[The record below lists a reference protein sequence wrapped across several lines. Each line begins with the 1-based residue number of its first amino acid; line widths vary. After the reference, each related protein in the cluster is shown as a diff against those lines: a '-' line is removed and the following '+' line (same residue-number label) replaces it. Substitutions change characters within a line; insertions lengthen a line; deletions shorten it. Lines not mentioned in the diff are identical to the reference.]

1 MDRIL
6 RNLAVVLLG
15 AATSALTAAVLVFL
29 ELRGGQTLFGYTAW
43 SFVPVGA
50 IGAGLLGSLGYLV
63 SALALRIRPGMIL
76 LVGVFTVSAAT
87 HLYVGHLD
95 NGLMMAPNRS
105 ALMYPKAFTQFAAAS
120 LVHTRLPSMSLGLG
134 GGSSS
139 SESAD
144 SGSSGSTPEGPRI
157 DTQGDSNAEGMA
169 QGVGGMLAKA
179 DMGTQLG
186 AGDTGKLSK
195 ISGNVQAIN
204 QGVENNGLAWVMAVL
219 QIAGFA
225 VGGLMVA
232 SYLRSLSYCHNCEL
246 FLSTK
251 GRQTRYFNSS
261 NGVHSS
267 VDEFLAW
274 MKNQQLQ
281 QGIQAHNEVG
291 SGKKHNFSEYSS
303 TIEIRTCRGCR
314 THKLEFSAKRK
325 KGNTW
330 KDIKLLRHSATSLE
344 PIDVTRT

>member
-1 MDRIL
+1 MVVCADR
-6 RNLAVVLLG
+6 RD
-15 AATSALTAAVLVFL
+15 
-29 ELRGGQTLFGYTAW
+29 RR
-43 SFVPVGA
+43 
-50 IGAGLLGSLGYLV
+50 GLLGSLGYLAG
-63 SALALRIRPGMIL
+63 ALMLRIRPGMIL
-76 LVGVFTVSAAT
+76 LVGVFTVAAAT

-95 NGLMMAPNRS
+95 NGLLMAPNRS

-120 LVHTRLPSMSLGLG
+120 LVHTRLPSMSLDLG
-134 GGSSS
+134 GGGSGS

-144 SGSSGSTPEGPRI
+144 AGSAAPAQEGPRI

-204 QGVENNGLAWVMAVL
+204 QGVENHGLDLVMAVL

-225 VGGLMVA
+225 LGGLMVA
-232 SYLRSLSYCHNCEL
+232 SYLRSLAYCHNCEL

-261 NGVHSS
+261 NGVHNS
-267 VDEFLAW
+267 VDEFLTW

-281 QGIQAHNEVG
+281 QGILAHKEVG
-291 SGKKHNFSEYSS
+291 SDKKHDFSEYSS
-303 TIEIRTCRGCR
+303 TIEIRTCGGCR

-330 KDIKLLRHSATSLE
+330 KDVKLLRHSATSPE

>member
-1 MDRIL
+1 MR
-6 RNLAVVLLG
+6 LALG
-15 AATSALTAAVLVFL
+15 FWA
-29 ELRGGQTLFGYTAW
+29 RWGIW
-43 SFVPVGA
+43 
-50 IGAGLLGSLGYLV
+50 IG
-63 SALALRIRPGMIL
+63 ALALRIRPGVIL
-76 LVGVFTVSAAT
+76 LAGVFTVAAAT

-95 NGLMMAPNRS
+95 SGLLMAPNRS
-105 ALMYPKAFTQFAAAS
+105 ALMYPKAFTKFAAGS
-120 LVHTRLPSMSLGLG
+120 LVHTRLPDFSIG

-139 SESAD
+139 SNDSTDASSSAP
-144 SGSSGSTPEGPRI
+144 GPEGPRI

-204 QGVENNGLAWVMAVL
+204 QGVENNGLGWVMAVL

-225 VGGLMVA
+225 LGGLMVA

-325 KGNTW
+325 KGSTW

-344 PIDVTRT
+344 PIDVTRM